1 MSLPGIALAGGVV
14 SLSPILEPFFR
25 PRLQFQVGLDARPD
39 SRVIAFT
46 ALVALLAVVLFSL
59 TPALRASRFDI
70 AQSLANVIGRR
81 RTTRLRMRGRNTLVV
96 SQLAM
101 SVILLVAGTLFVRS
115 LQVARQA
122 DLGFDANNRLL
133 LSVNV
138 GLQGYDAAKGQAFYD
153 DVITRVRA
161 APGVVAASWGFPVP
175 FDTYGKGMSFY
186 VDGLRTNA
194 TIPTVSVDV
203 SVVGEGFVP
212 ALGLRLTQGRD
223 FAAADSG
230 QAPEVMIVSQSL
242 AARFWPDKNPIG
254 QRVRRGNASGPE
266 VLVVGV
272 VGDAKFATIGDVNPR
287 RAYLPLRQQYRSGE
301 TMIVHTRGEP
311 MALLRPVQRVI
322 AGADPL
328 LPTFGVTTMS
338 SLVDS
343 GLSTSRTA
351 AILSGFFGGLAL
363 LIAAVG
369 LYAVVASGVTE
380 RTREIGVR
388 LALGSTPGGVVR
400 FVMRGGGRIGALG
413 LAIGL
418 VAAFGVARTMAG
430 LLVGMSPGDPLTFV
444 IVPLVLAFVVM
455 IATYLPARRA
465 VRLDPVAALRSE

>member
-1 MSLPGIALAGGVV
+1 
-14 SLSPILEPFFR
+14 
-25 PRLQFQVGLDARPD
+25 
-39 SRVIAFT
+39 
-46 ALVALLAVVLFSL
+46 
-59 TPALRASRFDI
+59 
-70 AQSLANVIGRR
+70 
-81 RTTRLRMRGRNTLVV
+81 
-96 SQLAM
+96 
-101 SVILLVAGTLFVRS
+101 
-115 LQVARQA
+115 
-122 DLGFDANNRLL
+122 
-133 LSVNV
+133 
-138 GLQGYDAAKGQAFYD
+138 
-153 DVITRVRA
+153 
-161 APGVVAASWGFPVP
+161 
-175 FDTYGKGMSFY
+175 
-186 VDGLRTNA
+186 
-194 TIPTVSVDV
+194 
-203 SVVGEGFVP
+203 
-212 ALGLRLTQGRD
+212 
-223 FAAADSG
+223 
-230 QAPEVMIVSQSL
+230 
-242 AARFWPDKNPIG
+242 
-254 QRVRRGNASGPE
+254 
-266 VLVVGV
+266 
-272 VGDAKFATIGDVNPR
+272 
-287 RAYLPLRQQYRSGE
+287 
-301 TMIVHTRGEP
+301 
-311 MALLRPVQRVI
+311 
-322 AGADPL
+322 
-328 LPTFGVTTMS
+328 MS

>member
-1 MSLPGIALAGGVV
+1 
-14 SLSPILEPFFR
+14 
-25 PRLQFQVGLDARPD
+25 
-39 SRVIAFT
+39 
-46 ALVALLAVVLFSL
+46 
-59 TPALRASRFDI
+59 
-70 AQSLANVIGRR
+70 
-81 RTTRLRMRGRNTLVV
+81 
-96 SQLAM
+96 
-101 SVILLVAGTLFVRS
+101 
-115 LQVARQA
+115 
-122 DLGFDANNRLL
+122 
-133 LSVNV
+133 
-138 GLQGYDAAKGQAFYD
+138 
-153 DVITRVRA
+153 
-161 APGVVAASWGFPVP
+161 
-175 FDTYGKGMSFY
+175 
-186 VDGLRTNA
+186 
-194 TIPTVSVDV
+194 
-203 SVVGEGFVP
+203 
-212 ALGLRLTQGRD
+212 
-223 FAAADSG
+223 
-230 QAPEVMIVSQSL
+230 MIVSQSL
-242 AARFWPDKNPIG
+242 AARFWPGKNPIG

-266 VLVVGV
+266 VSVVGV